1 MTIVHYPK
9 SLFDYWCVIFLNF
22 LGYTNKYSESDYGS
36 EYGMVDNN
44 GAEAD
49 GGRGQ
54 MSTPGVPPAGN
65 RVPSEYS
72 HHGSTLNNRS
82 RH

>member
-1 MTIVHYPK
+1 
-9 SLFDYWCVIFLNF
+9 
-22 LGYTNKYSESDYGS
+22 
-36 EYGMVDNN
+36 MVDNN